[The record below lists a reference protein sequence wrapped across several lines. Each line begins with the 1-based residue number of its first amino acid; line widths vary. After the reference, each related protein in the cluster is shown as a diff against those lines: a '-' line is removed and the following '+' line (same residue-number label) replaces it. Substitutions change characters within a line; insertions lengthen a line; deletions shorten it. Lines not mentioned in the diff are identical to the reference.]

1 MEKRRKNRIILSH
14 RYSDTRFRRKKTGSS
29 QLCIKHLTYGTPY
42 DILYTGGEK
51 QMSNRNRKHPEKKK
65 SDIDLKSWLLG
76 AITDLT
82 IGIILLILDKLLN

>member
-1 MEKRRKNRIILSH
+1 MYLKKLLLAMYKTLDIWYTIRYIIY
-14 RYSDTRFRRKKTGSS
+14 R
-29 QLCIKHLTYGTPY
+29 
-42 DILYTGGEK
+42 GGEK

-65 SDIDLKSWLLG
+65 SDIDWKGWVLG